1 MSKNQENWWA
11 FFITSKRLE
20 EFQWNLLG
28 RCDMNRNNIM
38 NNKNMIIL
46 KDKFFEKPQGEGRAG
61 RNWPSAV
68 LELKCKIYGLL
79 YMRWPHAEIEND
91 AKEFVFSWDSK

>member
-1 MSKNQENWWA
+1 MSQNQENWWT

-20 EFQWNLLG
+20 EFQWNLQG
-28 RCDMNRNNIM
+28 RCDKNMNNIM
-38 NNKNMIIL
+38 NNKIMIIL
-46 KDKFFEKPQGEGRAG
+46 KDKFFEKPQGEGREG

-79 YMRWPHAEIEND
+79 YMRWAHAEIEND